1 MVHRES
7 DYFLR
12 DRGTAMYRVGK
23 NMVDLVGDTPL
34 VRICHIVPNKKV
46 KVYAKLERYNPAG
59 SVKDRIAKYMIEY
72 GEKEGL
78 LTKDKIVIEPTSGNT
93 GIALAMVC
101 AVKGYRLELVMP
113 ETMSIERRKILT
125 AFGAKIIL
133 SEGARGMDG
142 AIDLAKDMAK
152 DPKYYMP
159 LQFENKYNVL
169 AHYETT
175 GEEIWKATKGKVN
188 VFVGGIGTTGT
199 LMGVSKRLK
208 EHNPEIKIVGVEPYP
223 KSTIQ
228 GLKNL
233 SSQYVPEIYDPSRL
247 DEKINVKDEDAFEM
261 ARVLTIREGIF
272 CGISSGAA
280 MWGALQKATEID
292 RGVIITLFPD
302 GGEKYVSTP
311 LYEPSKCFECLQKH
325 RIPTCMTAEYITA
338 LECLVKDGS

>member
-1 MVHRES
+1 M
-7 DYFLR
+7 LR
-12 DRGTAMYRVGK
+12 VAE
-23 NMVDLVGDTPL
+23 NMVELVGYTPL
-34 VRICHIVPNKKV
+34 VKINHIVPNKKV
-46 KVYAKLERYNPAG
+46 KIYAKLEKYNPAG

-72 GEKEGL
+72 GEREGL

-133 SEGARGMDG
+133 SNGSRGMDG
-142 AIDLAKDMAK
+142 AIDLAKEIAQ

-159 LQFENKYNVL
+159 YQFKNQYNVL

-175 GEEIWKATKGKVN
+175 GEEIWRATEGKVKM
-188 VFVGGIGTTGT
+188 FVAGIGTTGT

-208 EHNPEIKIVGVEPYP
+208 EYNPEIKIVGVEPYP
-223 KSTIQ
+223 NSKIQ

-233 SSQYVPEIYDPSRL
+233 SHQYVPEIYDPSRL

-261 ARVLTIREGIF
+261 ARILTLREGIF

-280 MWGALQKATEID
+280 MWGAYEKAKEMDGGIL
-292 RGVIITLFPD
+292 VTLFPD

-311 LYEPSKCFECLQKH
+311 LYEPSKCFECLKKH
-325 RIPTCMTAEYITA
+325 QIPTCLTEDYITA
-338 LECLVKDGS
+338 IECLVKNGS

>member
-1 MVHRES
+1 
-7 DYFLR
+7 
-12 DRGTAMYRVGK
+12 MYRVAE
-23 NMVDLVGDTPL
+23 NMVDLVGETPL
-34 VRICHIVPNKKV
+34 VKINHIVPNKKV
-46 KVYAKLERYNPAG
+46 VVYAKLERYNPAG

-133 SEGARGMDG
+133 TEGSRGMDG
-142 AIDLAKDMAK
+142 AIDKANEIAR
-152 DPKYYMP
+152 DPRYFMP
-159 LQFENKYNVL
+159 YQFKSKYNVL

-175 GEEIWKATKGKVN
+175 GEEIWRATQGKVN
-188 VFVGGIGTTGT
+188 MFVGGIGTTGT

-208 EHNPEIKIVGVEPYP
+208 EYNPEIKIIGVEPYP
-223 KSTIQ
+223 NSTIQ

-233 SSQYVPEIYDPSRL
+233 STQYVPEIFEPNRL

-261 ARVLTIREGIF
+261 ARILTLREGIF

-280 MWGALQKATEID
+280 MWGTLQKSMELD
-292 RGVIITLFPD
+292 EGIIVTLFPD

-311 LYEPSKCFECLQKH
+311 LYEPSKCFECLKKH
-325 RIPTCMTAEYITA
+325 RIPTCMTEEYITA
-338 LECLVKDGS
+338 LECMVKEGN

>member
-1 MVHRES
+1 MAKDMIE
-7 DYFLR
+7 
-12 DRGTAMYRVGK
+12 
-23 NMVDLVGDTPL
+23 LVGYTPL
-34 VRICHIVPNKKV
+34 VKINHIVPNKRV

-59 SVKDRIAKYMIEY
+59 SVKDRIAKYMIVH

-113 ETMSIERRKILT
+113 ETMSMERRKILT

-133 SEGARGMDG
+133 SEGSKGMDG
-142 AIDLAKDMAK
+142 AIDLAKEIAQ

-159 LQFENKYNVL
+159 YQFENKYNVL

-175 GEEIWKATKGKVN
+175 GEEIWRATRGKIRM
-188 VFVGGIGTTGT
+188 FVGGLGTTGT

-208 EHNPEIKIVGVEPYP
+208 EYNPAIKIVGVEPYP
-223 KSTIQ
+223 NSKIQ

-233 SSQYVPEIYDPSRL
+233 TYQYVPEIYDSSRL
-247 DEKINVKDEDAFEM
+247 DEKMNVTDEDAFEM
-261 ARVLTIREGIF
+261 ARLLTIREGIF

-280 MWGALQKATEID
+280 MWGTLQKAMELD
-292 RGVIITLFPD
+292 LGVIVTVFPD

-311 LYEPSKCFECLQKH
+311 LFEPSKCFECLK
-325 RIPTCMTAEYITA
+325 RNKIPTCMTEEYITA
-338 LECLVKDGS
+338 LECLVKNGS

>member
-1 MVHRES
+1 M
-7 DYFLR
+7 LR
-12 DRGTAMYRVGK
+12 VAE
-23 NMVDLVGDTPL
+23 NMVELVGYTPL
-34 VRICHIVPNKKV
+34 VRINHIVPNKKV
-46 KVYAKLERYNPAG
+46 KIYAKLEKYNPAG

-133 SEGARGMDG
+133 SDGSRGMDG
-142 AIDLAKDMAK
+142 AIDLAKEIAQ

-159 LQFENKYNVL
+159 YQFKNQYNVL

-175 GEEIWKATKGKVN
+175 GEEIWQATKGEVKM
-188 VFVGGIGTTGT
+188 FVAGIGTTGT

-208 EHNPEIKIVGVEPYP
+208 EYNPEIKIVGIEPYP
-223 KSTIQ
+223 NSKIQ

-233 SSQYVPEIYDPSRL
+233 SHQYVPEIYDPSRL
-247 DEKINVKDEDAFEM
+247 DEKINVTDEDAFEM
-261 ARVLTIREGIF
+261 ARILTLREGIF

-280 MWGALQKATEID
+280 MWGAYEKAKEMDGGLI
-292 RGVIITLFPD
+292 VTLFPD

-311 LYEPSKCFECLQKH
+311 LYEPSKCFECLKKH
-325 RIPTCMTAEYITA
+325 KIPTCMTEEYITA
-338 LECLVKDGS
+338 IECLVKNGS

>member
-1 MVHRES
+1 
-7 DYFLR
+7 
-12 DRGTAMYRVGK
+12 MYRTAK
-23 NMVDLVGDTPL
+23 DMVDLVGYTPL
-34 VRICHIVPNKKV
+34 VRINHIVPNKKV

-72 GEKEGL
+72 GEKEDL

-101 AVKGYRLELVMP
+101 SVKGYRLELVMP
-113 ETMSIERRKILT
+113 ETMSMERRKILT

-133 SEGARGMDG
+133 SEGSKGMDG
-142 AIDLAKDMAK
+142 AIDLAEEMAK

-159 LQFENKYNVL
+159 HQFENKYNVL

-175 GEEIWKATKGKVN
+175 GEEIWRGTKGKVN
-188 VFVGGIGTTGT
+188 MFVAGIGTTGT

-208 EHNPEIKIVGVEPYP
+208 EYSPDIKIVGVEPYP
-223 KSTIQ
+223 HSSIQ

-233 SSQYVPEIYDPSRL
+233 DSQYVPEIYDASRL

-280 MWGALQKATEID
+280 MWGALQTARD
-292 RGVIITLFPD
+292 LPRGSTVVVLFPD
-302 GGEKYVSTP
+302 RGDRYLSTEVFRSFCAQCP
-311 LYEPSKCFECLQKH
+311 P
-325 RIPTCMTAEYITA
+325 
-338 LECLVKDGS
+338 

>member
-1 MVHRES
+1 
-7 DYFLR
+7 
-12 DRGTAMYRVGK
+12 MYRVAK
-23 NMVDLVGDTPL
+23 DMVDLVGYTPL
-34 VRICHIVPNKKV
+34 VRINHIVPNKKV
-46 KVYAKLERYNPAG
+46 KVFAKLERYNPAG
-59 SVKDRIAKYMIEY
+59 SVKDRIAKFMIEY
-72 GEKEGL
+72 GEREGF

-113 ETMSIERRKILT
+113 EAMSIERRKILT
-125 AFGAKIIL
+125 AYGAKIVL
-133 SEGARGMDG
+133 SPGARGMDG
-142 AIDLAKDMAK
+142 AIDLAKEMAR

-159 LQFENKYNVL
+159 LQFKNKYNVL

-188 VFVGGIGTTGT
+188 MFVGGIGTTGT
-199 LMGVSKRLK
+199 LMGVSQRLK
-208 EHNPEIKIVGVEPYP
+208 EYNPEIKIVGVEPYP
-223 KSTIQ
+223 NTSIQ

-280 MWGALQKATEID
+280 MWGAYQKAMELEK
-292 RGVIITLFPD
+292 GVIVTLLPD

-311 LYEPSKCFECLQKH
+311 LYEPTKCFECLQKH
-325 RIPTCMTAEYITA
+325 RIPTCMTEEYITA
-338 LECLVKDGS
+338 LECLVKNGN

>member
-1 MVHRES
+1 
-7 DYFLR
+7 
-12 DRGTAMYRVGK
+12 MYKVAK
-23 NMVDLVGDTPL
+23 NMIDLVGYTPM
-34 VRICHIVPNKKV
+34 VKINHIVPNRKV
-46 KVYAKLERYNPAG
+46 KVYAKLERYNPVG

-72 GEKEGL
+72 GEREGL

-113 ETMSIERRKILT
+113 ETMSMERKKILT

-133 SEGARGMDG
+133 SDGTRGMDG
-142 AIDLAKDMAK
+142 AIDLAEEMAQ

-159 LQFENKYNVL
+159 HQFENKYNVL

-175 GEEIWKATKGKVN
+175 GEEIWRATKGKIKM
-188 VFVGGIGTTGT
+188 FVGGLGTTGT

-208 EHNPEIKIVGVEPYP
+208 EYNPDIKIVGVEPYP
-223 KSTIQ
+223 NSRIQ

-233 SSQYVPEIYDPSRL
+233 SSQYVPEIYDSSRL
-247 DEKINVKDEDAFEM
+247 DEKINVTDEDAFEM

-280 MWGALQKATEID
+280 MWGALQKAVALD
-292 RGVIITLFPD
+292 RGVIVTLFPD
-302 GGEKYVSTP
+302 GGEKYVSTS
-311 LYEPSKCFECLQKH
+311 LYEPMKCYECLTKH
-325 RIPTCMTAEYITA
+325 KIPTCMTEEYINA
-338 LECLVKDGS
+338 LECLGKSAA

>member
-1 MVHRES
+1 MC
-7 DYFLR
+7 
-12 DRGTAMYRVGK
+12 RVAK
-23 NMVDLVGDTPL
+23 DMVDLVGYTPL
-34 VRICHIVPNKKV
+34 VKINHIVPNKKV

-93 GIALAMVC
+93 GIALAMIC

-113 ETMSIERRKILT
+113 ETMSMERRKILT
-125 AFGAKIIL
+125 AYGAKIVL
-133 SEGARGMDG
+133 SEGSKGMDG
-142 AIDLAKDMAK
+142 AIDLGEEMAK
-152 DPKYYMP
+152 DSRYYMP
-159 LQFENKYNVL
+159 HQFENQYNVL

-175 GEEIWKATKGKVN
+175 GEEIWRATKGKIRI
-188 VFVGGIGTTGT
+188 FVAGLGTTGT

-208 EHNPEIKIVGVEPYP
+208 EYNSEIKIVGVEPYP
-223 KSTIQ
+223 NSKIQ

-233 SSQYVPEIYDPSRL
+233 DSQYVPEIYDPKRL
-247 DEKINVKDEDAFEM
+247 DEKIYVNDDDAFEM

-280 MWGALQKATEID
+280 MWGALQKAMEMD
-292 RGVIITLFPD
+292 HGVMVTLFPD
-302 GGEKYVSTP
+302 SGEKYVSTP

-325 RIPTCMTAEYITA
+325 RIPTCMTEEYITA
-338 LECLVKDGS
+338 LECLVKDGG

>member
-1 MVHRES
+1 
-7 DYFLR
+7 
-12 DRGTAMYRVGK
+12 MYRVAK
-23 NMVDLVGDTPL
+23 DMVDLVGYTPL
-34 VRICHIVPNKKV
+34 VKINHIVHNRKV

-93 GIALAMVC
+93 GIALAMIC

-113 ETMSIERRKILT
+113 ETMSMERRKILT
-125 AFGAKIIL
+125 AYGAKLIL
-133 SEGARGMDG
+133 SEGPKGMDG
-142 AIDLAKDMAK
+142 AIDLAEEIAK
-152 DPKYYMP
+152 DSRYYMP
-159 LQFENKYNVL
+159 HQFENKYNVL

-175 GEEIWKATKGKVN
+175 GVEIWKATKGKIRM
-188 VFVGGIGTTGT
+188 FVGGLGTTGT

-208 EHNPEIKIVGVEPYP
+208 EYDPEIKIIGIEPYP
-223 KSTIQ
+223 NSSIQ

-280 MWGALQKATEID
+280 MWGTLQKAMELDHGMI
-292 RGVIITLFPD
+292 VTLFPD

-338 LECLVKDGS
+338 LECLVKDEG

>member
-1 MVHRES
+1 
-7 DYFLR
+7 
-12 DRGTAMYRVGK
+12 MYRVAK
-23 NMVDLVGDTPL
+23 DMVDLVGYTPL
-34 VRICHIVPNKKV
+34 VKINKIVPNKKV
-46 KVYAKLERYNPAG
+46 EVYAKLERYNPAG

-72 GEKEGL
+72 GEREGL

-133 SEGARGMDG
+133 SPGSRGMDG
-142 AIDLAKDMAK
+142 AIDLAEEMAK

-159 LQFENKYNVL
+159 HQFENKYNVL

-175 GEEIWKATKGKVN
+175 GEEIWRATEGKIKM
-188 VFVGGIGTTGT
+188 FVGGLGTTGT
-199 LMGVSKRLK
+199 LMGVSMRLK
-208 EHNPEIKIVGVEPYP
+208 EYNPDIRIVGVEPYP
-223 KSTIQ
+223 NSAIQ

-233 SSQYVPEIYDPSRL
+233 DSQYVPEIYDPSRL

-261 ARVLTIREGIF
+261 ARILTLREGIF

-280 MWGALQKATEID
+280 MWGALQKALEMKEGIL
-292 RGVIITLFPD
+292 VTLFPD

-311 LYEPSKCFECLQKH
+311 LYEPSKCFECLKKH
-325 RIPTCMTAEYITA
+325 RIPTCMTEEYITA
-338 LECLVKDGS
+338 LECLVKDEK